1 MKPIIASDGAPA
13 IMSAGQKNAADIARR
28 IKAVQQMKRD
38 AASGATAT
46 PSKMMNATTSQ
57 AELNVI
63 PSEETVSAPRKV
75 RYSRKAKSQSTS
87 VSRNAKSKKKKEQ
100 PNKKENP
107 NITGE
112 CDDHGTPVGPNAK
125 DMQSYI
131 GVLARTTVPI
141 IFDDWRNVDDEYKDK
156 IWESIE
162 EAYVIPKQC
171 RKHVLKSASSKWRG
185 FKSSLTAHYIV
196 PFMETP
202 EKLENPPDD
211 YRCIPKLHW
220 SLFVEDRVSG
230 EFKELRQVQK
240 TKRGLNKYN
249 HRMSRK
255 GYAQTRVELAKKLG
269 VPIEMLDRA
278 TMWLAAH
285 SDKDGNFTS
294 PEVEKAAK
302 RICV

>member
-1 MKPIIASDGAPA
+1 
-13 IMSAGQKNAADIARR
+13 
-28 IKAVQQMKRD
+28 
-38 AASGATAT
+38 
-46 PSKMMNATTSQ
+46 MNATTSQ

-87 VSRNAKSKKKKEQ
+87 ISRNVKSKKKKEQ
-100 PNKKENP
+100 PNKKESL
-107 NITGE
+107 NIIGGLRLLTRPMVTMARVTKRLIRVIQLPIE

-185 FKSSLTAHYIV
+185 FKSFLTTYYIV

-230 EFKELRQVQK
+230 EFKVCEHV
-240 TKRGLNKYN
+240 
-249 HRMSRK
+249 
-255 GYAQTRVELAKKLG
+255 
-269 VPIEMLDRA
+269 
-278 TMWLAAH
+278 
-285 SDKDGNFTS
+285 NF
-294 PEVEKAAK
+294 V
-302 RICV
+302 

>member
-1 MKPIIASDGAPA
+1 MKPVIASDGVPA

-38 AASGATAT
+38 AASGATTTA
-46 PSKMMNATTSQ
+46 SEMMNATISQ
-57 AELNVI
+57 VELNVI

-100 PNKKENP
+100 PDKKESP
-107 NITGE
+107 NITGGLRLLTRQMVTMARVTKRLIRGIQLPIE

-185 FKSSLTAHYIV
+185 FKSFLTTHYIV

-230 EFKELRQVQK
+230 EFKVCEHV
-240 TKRGLNKYN
+240 
-249 HRMSRK
+249 
-255 GYAQTRVELAKKLG
+255 
-269 VPIEMLDRA
+269 
-278 TMWLAAH
+278 
-285 SDKDGNFTS
+285 NF
-294 PEVEKAAK
+294 V
-302 RICV
+302 